1 MLSLEEKVTFSEES
15 FYKAVQE
22 KIGQKK
28 AFQTWFSRTKI
39 GEVRDGQIVLYV
51 SNALALDWIKKQYH
65 RKLNKMVSEIWGCE
79 LLLQVGAELSSL
91 ETPQAGVVKEQ
102 STEKKPRQVNTKAND
117 GRYAFGKFVVGPENQ
132 MAFVASQGLAT
143 GQAHVHSP
151 LVLSGGHGT
160 GKTHLASAIYD
171 SFPKSQVLR
180 MQAEEFSNAYIQAVR
195 SEGAQ
200 DLEGFRAMIRS
211 KRLVIIED
219 LDFFLEGNKKKT
231 LDELLHSLVVLKR
244 EMRHVVITSS
254 QPAYRF
260 DSISP
265 KLAHFLMDGL
275 TVKLGELTKTTRE
288 KLLVQCCRSME
299 LSLSPKCLEFI
310 SGIDFRSPRELE
322 SAIKQLKAYSVMG
335 TDKLAIK
342 VVREVLSDHLRMD
355 EGGQKEEGFQDLHDI
370 AKHVADLF
378 GVSVAKLVSASR
390 ERHVTLARHTAMSCS
405 YDHRFTLKQIGD
417 FYGGRLHQSVLFAT
431 KKVAVR
437 RQKDLDYQRTY
448 RKLQSELKSSL
459 GS

>member
-1 MLSLEEKVTFSEES
+1 MLSLEKKVTFSEEL

-28 AFQTWFSRTKI
+28 AFQTWFSRTRV
-39 GEVRDGQIVLYV
+39 GEIRDDQIVLFV
-51 SNALALDWIKKQYH
+51 SNALALDWIKKQYFP
-65 RKLNKMVSEIWGCE
+65 KLNQMVSENWDCE
-79 LLLQVGAELSSL
+79 LLLEVDAQLSSV
-91 ETPQAGVVKEQ
+91 TGAQSTVVKVE
-102 STEKKPRQVNTKAND
+102 STERKSAHVETQCGD
-117 GRYAFGKFVVGPENQ
+117 GRYAFDKFVVGPENQ

-143 GQAHVHSP
+143 GQAHVLSP

-160 GKTHLASAIYD
+160 GKTHLASAIYE
-171 SFPKSQVLR
+171 SFSKSQALR

-200 DLEGFRAMIRS
+200 DLDGFRAMIRS
-211 KRLVIIED
+211 KRIVVIED

-231 LDELLHSLVVLKR
+231 IDELLHSLVVLKR
-244 EMRHVVITSS
+244 EMRHVVITSN

-260 DSISP
+260 ESISP

-275 TVKLGELTKTTRE
+275 TVKLGDLTKATRE

-299 LSLSPKCLEFI
+299 LSLSAKCMDFVA
-310 SGIDFRSPRELE
+310 GIAFRSPRELE
-322 SAIKQLKAYSVMG
+322 SAVKQLQAYAAMG
-335 TDKLAIK
+335 GEKLASR
-342 VVREVLSDHLRMD
+342 VVRELLSDHLRMD
-355 EGGQKEEGFQDLHDI
+355 EGGQKEEGAQDLHDI
-370 AKHVADLF
+370 AKHVAELF

-405 YDHRFTLKQIGD
+405 YERRFTLKQIGD

-448 RKLQSELKSSL
+448 RKLQSELKLSL
-459 GS
+459 S

>member
-1 MLSLEEKVTFSEES
+1 MLSLEERITFSEES

-28 AFQTWFSRTKI
+28 AFQTWFSRTRI
-39 GEVRDGQIVLYV
+39 GDIRDEQIVLFV
-51 SNALALDWIKKQYH
+51 SNTLALDWIKKKYYP
-65 RKLNKMVSEIWGCE
+65 KLNKMVSENWGCE
-79 LLLQVGAELSSL
+79 LLLEVDVELSSVSKL
-91 ETPQAGVVKEQ
+91 QTGVVKEE
-102 STEKKPRQVNTKAND
+102 STEKRSPHAGIEATDV
-117 GRYAFGKFVVGPENQ
+117 RYAFDKFVVGPENQ

-151 LVLSGGHGT
+151 LVLIGGHGT
-160 GKTHLASAIYD
+160 GKTHLASAIYE
-171 SFPKSQVLR
+171 SFPKSQALR

-200 DLEGFRAMIRS
+200 DLDGFRAMMRS

-244 EMRHVVITSS
+244 EMRHVVITSNR
-254 QPAYRF
+254 PAYGF
-260 DSISP
+260 ESISP

-275 TVKLGELTKTTRE
+275 TVKLGDLTKATRE

-299 LSLSPKCLEFI
+299 LSLSAKCMEFVSSI
-310 SGIDFRSPRELE
+310 AFRSPRELE
-322 SAIKQLKAYSVMG
+322 SAVKQLKAYSAMG
-335 TDKLAIK
+335 GDKLAIR

-355 EGGQKEEGFQDLHDI
+355 EGGQKEEGAQDLHDI

-390 ERHVTLARHTAMSCS
+390 ERHVTLARHTAMTCS
-405 YDHRFTLKQIGD
+405 YEHRFTLKQIGD

-431 KKVAVR
+431 KKVALR

-459 GS
+459 G